1 MNHGFLTRAQ
11 VYFFDLDGC
20 VYHGDQLSP
29 GTVPLLRQL
38 RRLGIDYA
46 FLTNNSR
53 LSAAEIGA
61 RLAAMGLE
69 AAPECILPVTDIAGS
84 FIRDKYGTVTVK
96 TIGSESLE
104 RGISAA
110 GHRIVSWDEGKAD
123 IVVVGRDTAFHYDKL
138 QQISS
143 DIGSGSRL
151 VATNPDIYHPGAQ
164 GIKVPETGALLA
176 AIEAMTG
183 VAAEC
188 IGKPEPY
195 MFQYGMKLYDASPEN
210 CVMVGDNPDTDILG
224 SARAGLRSVWITN
237 GASAEPPSR
246 QREPGR
252 VPPCPADIVL
262 SNMAELCRLVG
273 GSHGNRDIPA
283 RELEA

>member
-1 MNHGFLTRAQ
+1 MDHGFLTRAK

-29 GTVPLLRQL
+29 GIIPLLGRLRQ
-38 RRLGIDYA
+38 LGIDYA

-53 LSAAEIGA
+53 LSAAEIGG
-61 RLAAMGLE
+61 RLAGMGLE
-69 AAPECILPVTDIAGS
+69 VAPECILPVTDIAGR
-84 FIRDKYGTVTVK
+84 FIRDKYGAVTVK

-110 GHRIVSWDEGKAD
+110 GHRTVSWDEGKAD

-143 DIGSGSRL
+143 DILSGARL
-151 VATNPDIYHPGAQ
+151 VATNPDIYHPGAD
-164 GIKVPETGALLA
+164 GIKIPETGALLA
-176 AIEAMTG
+176 SIEAMTG
-183 VAAEC
+183 TTAEC

-195 MFQYGMKLYDASPEN
+195 MFLYGMKLYDAAPDS

-224 SARAGLRSVWITN
+224 SARAGLKSVWITN
-237 GASAEPPSR
+237 GAPADSSVWK
-246 QREPGR
+246 REPGQILS
-252 VPPCPADIVL
+252 CPDVVL
-262 SNMAELCRLVG
+262 NNMEELYRLVG
-273 GSHGNRDIPA
+273 GF
-283 RELEA
+283 